1 MICKSDGGRSRTLGL
16 KLMMGASAIG
26 LAMLAGAAQAQ
37 TAPSQDTTVEE
48 VVVTGLR
55 GSLNRSIDVKRNS
68 SVIVDSIASEDLG
81 KDTAHLELGRA
92 LPKGVQRSVP

>member
-37 TAPSQDTTVEE
+37 TAP
-48 VVVTGLR
+48 
-55 GSLNRSIDVKRNS
+55 
-68 SVIVDSIASEDLG
+68 
-81 KDTAHLELGRA
+81 
-92 LPKGVQRSVP
+92 

>member
-48 VVVTGLR
+48 VVVGWYDRLWHSLHQVLR
-55 GSLNRSIDVKRNS
+55 KDAGSRCKIIQRVRIVRCHSCID
-68 SVIVDSIASEDLG
+68 
-81 KDTAHLELGRA
+81 
-92 LPKGVQRSVP
+92 